1 MTTLAIRPEADHIP
15 ADLAVLGEER
25 RQRVSDA
32 LGAAHSP
39 GTRRV
44 YASHWNS
51 WERWAADLGV
61 ASLPAAPVHM
71 TAYITNRAAEGRKP
85 ATLRIGLAAISYAH
99 RNAGLDSPTSD

>member
-1 MTTLAIRPEADHIP
+1 MTTLAIRPEVEEVP

-44 YASHWNS
+44 YGSHWNS
-51 WERWAADLGV
+51 WERWAESVGV
-61 ASLPAAPVHM
+61 ASLPAAPVHV
-71 TAYITNRAAEGRKP
+71 TAYITDRAA
-85 ATLRIGLAAISYAH
+85 
-99 RNAGLDSPTSD
+99 